1 MRKRLTTLA
10 LGVALGWAGAAQ
22 AAPVAYDYTAT
33 LTVNFAALAPI
44 ASGPVAGTTNVDDVT
59 GAFTLPASIFPFA
72 TTQTFPTPATVA
84 TAFGLPVHL
93 NAIAVTGNNAMGNLN
108 TAGSGT
114 LSIQGLASLFLSV
127 GGIFNLTNPVPLT
140 GAFGVNNTLSGISVG
155 FGATVLIAGQ
165 SFVNGVVSAQ
175 TTTPTLSNL
184 VTVTAAGSGPST
196 TAGGAVNM
204 SLVTATQ
211 VVTDS
216 DGGGQDGP
224 LAFTAVFGR
233 LDITLTPVPEPATVA
248 MLGSG
253 LVGLVLL
260 GSRRRR

>member
-1 MRKRLTTLA
+1 MRKRLTTLT
-10 LGVALGWAGAAQ
+10 LGLAFGWAGAAQ

-33 LTVNFAALAPI
+33 LTVNFAALTPVV
-44 ASGPVAGTTNVDDVT
+44 SGPVAGTTNVDDVS

-72 TTQTFPTPATVA
+72 TTQSFSPPPTVA
-84 TAFGLPVHL
+84 TAFGFPVHL
-93 NAIAVTGNNAMGNLN
+93 NTIAVAGNNAMGNLN
-108 TAGSGT
+108 IGGNGT
-114 LSIQGLASLFLSV
+114 LSIQGVASLFLSV
-127 GGIFNLTNPVPLT
+127 LGFNVTNPVPLT
-140 GAFGVNNTLSGISVG
+140 GAFGVNNTTSGISVG

-184 VTVTAAGSGPST
+184 VTVTAAGSGPT
-196 TAGGAVNM
+196 TTPGGTVNM

-233 LDITLTPVPEPATVA
+233 LDIALTPVPEPATLA

-253 LVGLVLL
+253 LVGLVML
-260 GSRRRR
+260 GSRRRRR